1 MTCLKQCQEILLQID
16 VFAIMEVGM
25 VGILKDKN
33 FTVPAEGKKL
43 D

>member
-1 MTCLKQCQEILLQID
+1 
-16 VFAIMEVGM
+16 MEVGM